1 MIKTIF
7 FDAAGTLFVPVE
19 PIGRSY
25 ARIAR
30 DFGVDTDERAVA
42 LGFRRAFAR
51 AGGLAFGPG
60 IPVAE
65 LRELERRWWRE
76 CVRESFEGLGNFED
90 FDRYFDAL
98 FAYFAE
104 PSSWRAAPG
113 AESALADLRGR
124 GLSLGV
130 VSNFDG
136 RLHAILEG
144 LDLRRYFDSVTISSE
159 AGYAKPAPEIF
170 TVAMERHGVAPE
182 ETIHVGDSE
191 PLDVGGANAAGIA
204 TILVD
209 SSRRGTPEIAGRVA
223 RVSLLSEAAAL
234 IGRPPFS

>member
-1 MIKTIF
+1 MIKAIF

-30 DFGVDTDERAVA
+30 GFGVEADERAVA
-42 LGFRRAFAR
+42 DGFRRAFAR

-60 IPVAE
+60 IPPGE
-65 LRELERRWWRE
+65 LRQLERRWWRE
-76 CVRESFEGLGNFED
+76 CVRESFAGLGSFED
-90 FDRYFDAL
+90 FDRYFDVL

-113 AESALADLRGR
+113 AGAVLADLHAR
-124 GLSLGV
+124 GLILGV

-170 TVAMERHGVAPE
+170 AAAMARHGVAPT

-191 PLDVGGANAAGIA
+191 PLDVGGATAAGIA

-209 SSRRGTPEIAGRVA
+209 PKRRGAPEVGGRVA
-223 RVSLLSEAAAL
+223 RVSSLAEAAAF